1 MRVRSR
7 FHQVDRDTKNNI
19 VYIEDDCDANGDPRC
34 MSVTNDAENV
44 VDYWRSIYGNR
55 IRIVYR
61 DTGMEWWEI
70 VWSLQ
75 HPSRTVVS
83 FKPWAGLAWDLL
95 TRTES

>member
-7 FHQVDRDTKNNI
+7 FNTVDRDTKNNI
-19 VYIEDDCDANGDPRC
+19 VYIEDDCDANGDAK

-61 DTGMEWWEI
+61 DTNMEWWELD
-70 VWSLQ
+70 WYL
-75 HPSRTVVS
+75 HDPSRTDVQ
-83 FKPWAGLAWDLL
+83 FKRWHGLVWDKL
-95 TRTES
+95 TKVNA

>member
-1 MRVRSR
+1 MRSR

-19 VYIEDDCDANGDPRC
+19 VYIEDDCDANGDPRY

-44 VDYWRSIYGNR
+44 VTYFRSLYGNR

-61 DTGMEWWEI
+61 DTDMEWWEI

-95 TRTES
+95 TRVES

>member
-1 MRVRSR
+1 MRSR
-7 FHQVDRDTKNNI
+7 FHQVDRDMKNNI
-19 VYIEDDCDANGDPRC
+19 VFIEDDCDANGDPRC

-61 DTGMEWWEI
+61 GTDMEWWEI
-70 VWSLQ
+70 CWSLER
-75 HPSRTVVS
+75 HKGTVVW